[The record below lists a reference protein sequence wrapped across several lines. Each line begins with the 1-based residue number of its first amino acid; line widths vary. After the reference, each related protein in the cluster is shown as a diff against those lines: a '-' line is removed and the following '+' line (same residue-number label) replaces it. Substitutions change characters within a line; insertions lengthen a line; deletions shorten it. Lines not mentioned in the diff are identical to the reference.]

1 MRPHGQLTESAAASL
16 SVPLVRQVINETLRL
31 YPPVPFN
38 LRTAVKDDVLPN
50 GYFVPAG
57 MLMTLARVAGCVG

>member
-1 MRPHGQLTESAAASL
+1 VL
-16 SVPLVRQVINETLRL
+16 NETLRL

-50 GYFVPAG
+50 GYVIPAG
-57 MLMTLARVAGCVG
+57 RRVAARAPAAGRAG